1 MRTQSADTTQD
12 AERMMIKL
20 IRNASMSKRF
30 KLVQSLTQ
38 STLWS
43 HIHAWQKC
51 HQEADEIGVAVH
63 LVSRLYGFAIAQC
76 VQTALDKRVGWHIQ
90 PADLLAVILP
100 ALRTFEDLQVT
111 YYLGGSVASSLH
123 GMQQVAKDI
132 DLVVDLHERPFSSLL
147 ALLKQHYI
155 LDENAA
161 GNAARECAIVQMIHL
176 DSLMKVD
183 LIFPKTD
190 AFNTSMRQLVSRHML
205 SDGYSPLPIA
215 SASEMILFKLQCFQ
229 HNERTRTDGLQD
241 DAEWNDIL
249 GMLKVQGSAL
259 DLTLLEKWAG
269 RLDVAH
275 TLHRAFVDTGLS
287 KTREKSN
294 LRV

>member
-1 MRTQSADTTQD
+1 MRTQSADTTLD

-43 HIHAWQKC
+43 HIHAWQER
-51 HQEADEIGVAVH
+51 HQEAGEIDAAVH
-63 LVSRLYGFAIAQC
+63 LASRLYGFAIAQR
-76 VQTALDKRVGWHIQ
+76 VQTALDKRADWHIQ

-100 ALRTFEDLQVT
+100 ALRAFEDLQVA
-111 YYLGGSVASSLH
+111 YYLGGSVASSLR
-123 GMQQVAKDI
+123 GMQQAAQDI
-132 DLVVDLHERPFSSLL
+132 DLVVDLHERSFPTLL

-155 LDENAA
+155 LDEDPADKA
-161 GNAARECAIVQMIHL
+161 LQKRTTFQMIHL

-190 AFNTSMRQLVSRHML
+190 AFNTSMRQCVGRHTL
-205 SDGYSPLPIA
+205 RDGYPPFPIA
-215 SASEMILFKLQCFQ
+215 SASEMILFKLQRYQ
-229 HNERTRTDGLQD
+229 RDERTRTDGMRD

-249 GMLKVQGSAL
+249 GMLKVQGQTL
-259 DLTLLEKWAG
+259 DLALLERWAG
-269 RLDVAH
+269 KLDMTH
-275 TLHRAFVDTGLS
+275 TLHRAFVDTGL
-287 KTREKSN
+287 RQA
-294 LRV
+294 